1 MTRILGRFAK
11 AGKRR
16 IEKKAIERLRKFMDK
31 TVTDKGRPNQANNQ
45 KLPTS

>member
-45 KLPTS
+45 NLPTS